1 MSRKKSAKS
10 KGNAQIVDAGRND
23 GDAAIRIPPEA
34 RRHLVAAA
42 AYFRAARYRK
52 VDAEGYRVDDKSAA
66 EAELDELLK
75 RYHVE

>member
-1 MSRKKSAKS
+1 MNGKKQEKS
-10 KGNAQIVDAGRND
+10 KGNAKIVGAGR
-23 GDAAIRIPPEA
+23 GDDAIQIPPEA

-66 EAELDELLK
+66 ETELDELLK

>member
-1 MSRKKSAKS
+1 MSRKKQEKS
-10 KGNAQIVDAGRND
+10 KGNAKIVGTGRGDDA
-23 GDAAIRIPPEA
+23 IQIPPEA

-75 RYHVE
+75 RHHIE